1 MSLRHVQI
9 GVITT
14 YDAVNEKVE
23 EMVRELA
30 RELVARK
37 CVVITGGNG
46 GLMKI
51 LAEEIS
57 HLNGICVGILP
68 GELEELS
75 YSHPLKHYYNTIEI
89 RTGMSYAAR
98 SSIVVRSSDAI
109 ILVAGG
115 AGTLTELA
123 MAYNMAVPVV
133 VLEGS
138 GMLASKLRR
147 LFPDGYLDHRKIV
160 KLEYA
165 RTPREAVEMA
175 YARAIER
182 LKALGLGGLEVR

>member
-1 MSLRHVQI
+1 MRHVQI

-14 YDAVNEKVE
+14 YDAVDERVE

-30 RELVARK
+30 RELVAKK

-46 GLMKI
+46 GLMKV

-57 HLNGICVGILP
+57 RLNGICVGILP
-68 GELEELS
+68 SELEELS
-75 YSHPLKHYYNTIEI
+75 YSHPLKHHYNTVEI

-123 MAYNMAVPVV
+123 MAYNMAVPVI
-133 VLEGS
+133 VLESS
-138 GMLASKLRR
+138 GMLASKLRS

-175 YARAIER
+175 YVRAIER
-182 LKALGLGGLEVR
+182 LKVLGLSEVEVR

>member
-1 MSLRHVQI
+1 LRHVQI

-14 YDAVNEKVE
+14 YDAVDEKIE

-46 GLMKI
+46 GLMRI

-57 HLNGICVGILP
+57 RLNGICVGILP
-68 GELEELS
+68 SELEELN
-75 YSHPLKHYYNTIEI
+75 YNHPLKHYYNTVEI

-115 AGTLTELA
+115 AGTLTELT
-123 MAYNMAVPVV
+123 MAYNMAIPVV
-133 VLEGS
+133 VLESS
-138 GMLASKLRR
+138 GMLASKLRG
-147 LFPDGYLDHRKIV
+147 LFPDGYLDHRRIV

-165 RTPREAVEMA
+165 ETPREAVEIA
-175 YARAIER
+175 YSRAIER
-182 LKALGLGGLEVR
+182 IKALGLSELKIER